1 MKIGM
6 NIRIDVSK
14 LDKAR
19 FYKGSKGTYAD
30 LTAFIDT
37 EQEGKY
43 GDNGTVSQQTSKEE
57 RQNAVKMPIC
67 GNVKVFWRE
76 EIQYNPGPGDGPEEY
91 ADGSDGED
99 DIPF

>member
-6 NIRIDVSK
+6 NIKVDVTK

-19 FYKGSKGTYAD
+19 FFEGKKGKYVD

-37 EQEGKY
+37 EQTGEY
-43 GDNGTVSQQTSKEE
+43 GDNGTVAQSTSKEE
-57 RQNAVKMPIC
+57 RQNGVKMPVC
-67 GNVKVFWRE
+67 GNVRVFYRDGDDRPPVSSPA
-76 EIQYNPGPGDGPEEY
+76 PGPVD
-91 ADGSDGED
+91 DD